1 MYLVFFST
9 VDYYIGSLL
18 YYTDNNFFLDDP
30 PDTVFQKHS
39 CSKYLQIV
47 FCLYTFDFFHL
58 TYMMLR
64 LLFFTQKNKY
74 RYLANS
80 GNTVFSGEAKIQSQ
94 VSIGFLG
101 IYYTVFT
108 VFKGQKMVQTCT
120 FLRSKKKPFK
130 CS

>member
-80 GNTVFSGEAKIQSQ
+80 GNTVFSGEAKKYNHKSQ
-94 VSIGFLG
+94 LVSWE
-101 IYYTVFT
+101 YTTQFSQ
-108 VFKGQKMVQTCT
+108 F
-120 FLRSKKKPFK
+120 F
-130 CS
+130 